1 MEPRL
6 KLTRERI
13 ENRLYI
19 FVFSPLKFLADRG
32 ANLEDVDKEGTTP
45 LMIACT
51 LGRVENVKFIVEKL
65 KSGNVAVSTKM
76 GVGGVDRPQKN
87 SWRPL
92 HLSVVEGR
100 TQVVRYLLE
109 VGALGDTQ
117 LNTTYDK
124 MTPLML
130 AAANGDLVS
139 NIDCLDQWFPT
150 FFISSPVSVFYIHF
164 WPYMLDIT

>member
-1 MEPRL
+1 MSCFEIFSEPSL
-6 KLTRERI
+6 LTRSKI
-13 ENRLYI
+13 
-19 FVFSPLKFLADRG
+19 VFSPLKFLADRG

-139 NIDCLDQWFPT
+139 NI
-150 FFISSPVSVFYIHF
+150 
-164 WPYMLDIT
+164 